1 MSNEDLN
8 KHEENITN
16 NKLLKKQ
23 LREVTLKIEEII
35 SDNKKR
41 KEFSIPVS
49 NDNIKKVDLKQFN
62 EFVSQIEEQKNK
74 IESYKEMIDYDSK
87 YTNITKDENE
97 LIYIK
102 QQLLQLKKEHEFL
115 SKMNKKQE
123 EGLKIMTNKDFTST
137 QLEDL
142 NEKMR
147 NLKEEYKTMNN
158 QYKSLNAAVKKQ
170 NAEIN
175 KIKENCQL
183 IKANIQ
189 LKKEQ
194 KLHPENTDLVLDND
208 NSNKTILELKKEI
221 EEKKLLAKNQEEN
234 YKNEISIQNKKKKN
248 LEHEI
253 NTLEAK
259 LINNDYEKKINE
271 LRMKEVKKIKLE
283 INRNKQREINNIKI
297 QRLKQ
302 EKEKLKQMN
311 LKRFQMIKENN
322 KFYFGM
328 KHNSYAIEE
337 ENKKMKI
344 TGRSYKKPNLNIAK
358 FNPNSHSS
366 INIFSNNNN
375 KNKNKKKDN
384 ENKKEKDDYMK
395 NLGIQMKEHE
405 KQRGMIFK
413 EIEFLKDDIE
423 KMLNKNE
430 IMDKNIE
437 DIRKEKLEI
446 NV

>member
-1 MSNEDLN
+1 MSNEELKKD
-8 KHEENITN
+8 KENINN
-16 NKLLKKQ
+16 NKVLKKQ
-23 LREVTLKIEEII
+23 LKEVALKIEEII
-35 SDNKKR
+35 SDNKK
-41 KEFSIPVS
+41 KNEYSIPVS
-49 NDNIKKVDLKQFN
+49 NDNIKKVDLKKFK

-87 YTNITKDENE
+87 YTNIIKDENE
-97 LIYIK
+97 LKYIK
-102 QQLLQLKKEHEFL
+102 HQLLQLKEEHKFL
-115 SKMNKKQE
+115 SEMNKKQE
-123 EGLKIMTNKDFTST
+123 NGIKVLTNKNFTSS
-137 QLEDL
+137 QMENLS
-142 NEKMR
+142 EKLH
-147 NLKEEYKTMNN
+147 NLKEEYKEMNN
-158 QYKSLNAAVKKQ
+158 KYKLINVKLKSQ

-175 KIKENCQL
+175 KLKENCQL

-194 KLHPENTDLVLDND
+194 KLHPENNDLVLDNN
-208 NSNKTILELKKEI
+208 NSNKIILELKKEI

-234 YKNEISIQNKKKKN
+234 YKNEINIQNKKKKN

-259 LINNDYEKKINE
+259 LLNNDYEKKINE
-271 LRMKEVKKIKLE
+271 LRMKEVKKIKIE
-283 INRNKQREINNIKI
+283 INKNKQREINNIKS

-311 LKRFQMIKENN
+311 LKRFQIMKENN
-322 KFYFGM
+322 KFNFGT
-328 KHNSYAIEE
+328 KHNSYILEE
-337 ENKKMKI
+337 ENKRMKA

-358 FNPNSHSS
+358 FNPNSNSS
-366 INIFSNNNN
+366 INIFNNNN
-375 KNKNKKKDN
+375 NRQKDN
-384 ENKKEKDDYMK
+384 DNKKEKDNYMK

-413 EIEFLKDDIE
+413 EIEFLKEDIE

-430 IMDKNIE
+430 IMDKNID
-437 DIRKEKLEI
+437 DIRNEKSKI